1 MIYSELKEQILS
13 LGFENSDYLLDAD
26 QAKVFRDGINKA
38 LNFINVDFPIIGKY
52 EVTLDG
58 TGDDFDEIDFADF
71 SDFDVLLNAT
81 IKKEVK
87 GRKMILPFADFFVEQ
102 DTIVKVWQGNIGDIT
117 FFYRT
122 RPTPVTTATL
132 DATTITVHY
141 KAEPLVALL
150 ASYSFLHLAAFSGSS
165 SLKI

>member
-81 IKKEVK
+81 IKKEVG
-87 GRKMILPFADFFVEQ
+87 GRKMILPFADF
-102 DTIVKVWQGNIGDIT
+102 I
-117 FFYRT
+117 
-122 RPTPVTTATL
+122 
-132 DATTITVHY
+132 
-141 KAEPLVALL
+141 
-150 ASYSFLHLAAFSGSS
+150 
-165 SLKI
+165 